1 MRFRSTLLWLLLG
14 MLVAGLPLLVEL
26 GRSRYHYSEI
36 DTFFKGSL
44 DDKQVVGISFIEYKG
59 FGFIAGTNWKAQL
72 INPDRARITVYE
84 KSSVFQENV
93 PHQPSIEIKDGQIH
107 LDDGEEKLVISVQRS
122 DSKSR

>member
-1 MRFRSTLLWLLLG
+1 LLWLLLG

-44 DDKQVVGISFIEYKG
+44 DDKQVVGISFIEYQG
-59 FGFIAGTNWKAQL
+59 FGFITGTNWKVQL
-72 INPDRARITVYE
+72 INPDRTRITVYE

-122 DSKSR
+122 ESKSR